1 MPSRA
6 LKFLTA
12 RRTRVYLAWAAL
24 LIAVGHRAGQGW
36 VNFRQADR
44 PVGNDGHTSIDFGGQ
59 WMLGRLLSFFTRKK
73 TMPLFPP
80 VMNETEVVT
89 QGFELMTFITSFW
102 CSTMASNCNS
112 WPGRASCA
120 VNVHDAA
127 AKVKSSYFKVVP
139 PWP

>member
-59 WMLGRLLSFFTRKK
+59 WMLGRLLVLGHGRELYSRQ
-73 TMPLFPP
+73 LHLDVARQAYP
-80 VMNETEVVT
+80 VEEEPSDAN
-89 QGFELMTFITSFW
+89 Q
-102 CSTMASNCNS
+102 
-112 WPGRASCA
+112 
-120 VNVHDAA
+120 HDAERLVGWYPGA
-127 AKVKSSYFKVVP
+127 WDDPVGG
-139 PWP
+139 